1 MVVWEKTCIWQS
13 CALAF
18 FISQEKPT
26 AFWEKKPILAHCV
39 GKYRVGRSLFSW
51 IYRGSSFWQFFCFQE
66 KPMVV
71 WEKTYIHTFIGGFGI
86 IGCRSLFV
94 LGKTQGVIGK
104 KTFLGKTSGSLGKT
118 YECSWS
124 WTKFKPC
131 DRFTFRLVN
140 SLKYASLLSMYT
152 ITIYNA

>member
-1 MVVWEKTCIWQS
+1 
-13 CALAF
+13 
-18 FISQEKPT
+18 
-26 AFWEKKPILAHCV
+26 
-39 GKYRVGRSLFSW
+39 
-51 IYRGSSFWQFFCFQE
+51 
-66 KPMVV
+66 MVV
-71 WEKTYIHTFIGGFGI
+71 WEKTYIHTFIGSFGI